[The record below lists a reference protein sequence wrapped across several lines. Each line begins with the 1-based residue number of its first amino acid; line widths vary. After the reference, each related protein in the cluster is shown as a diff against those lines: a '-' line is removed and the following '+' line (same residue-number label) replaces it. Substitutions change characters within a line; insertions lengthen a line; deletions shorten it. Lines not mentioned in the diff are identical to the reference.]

1 MILRKLN
8 LAPRSALCFGI
19 FCLMIVALG
28 VLALRQAALL
38 NTAEKFIE
46 ENVLPSVKL
55 LGSLDR
61 EFVGIRG
68 NNARLRNPLEP
79 QDRKTKALSDI
90 QQSRALIAGF
100 SDALGKLIV
109 TPQGR
114 QAFDELNKA
123 ISDYQTAQNHYLAS
137 VAAGNFE
144 EAVTISNGEMKNE
157 ADQVENTL
165 KKLIGINDG
174 KAERA
179 GNQADDAYQQTLWM
193 VGIFIAVGV
202 IATLLLAWLYTRSLT
217 GPINESLNIAQR
229 IAANDLSKDI
239 PHSGSDEAARLIAAL
254 AAMQTNLRGALTLIG
269 DSSTQ
274 LAATSEEMHAVTE
287 DASRTIQRQ
296 SNEIEMAATAVNQMS
311 AAVEEVASNAASASE
326 VTSQSSTA
334 AMAGRAQVDETVTAI
349 NLMVSKVQLTSTE
362 VQGLAV
368 MATDISKV
376 LDVIRAIAEQT
387 NLLALNAAIEA
398 ARAGEAGRGFA
409 VVADEVRALQQSTRE
424 IEQMVG
430 SIQTGTGNAVTAM
443 EQTSVQAHKTLE
455 MANGAGK
462 ALLEIT
468 ESISQINERNLMI
481 ATAAEE
487 QAQVAR
493 EVDRSLVSIRD
504 LSSQTSDGSNQTAIA
519 TAELSKLA
527 AGLNRLTMLHKDIAQ
542 LNALTAENLT
552 YGHSS
557 GTIQD
562 KKAFVADL
570 ETGKSA
576 FNTLQMLN
584 QKITLSGDVALVRNH
599 FSAEAVN
606 SGKVVPTEIE
616 NFQIWQKQKGQ
627 WLLIGRQ
634 AFRF

>member
-19 FCLMIVALG
+19 FCLMIIALG

-90 QQSRALIAGF
+90 QLARSLIAGF

-123 ISDYQTAQNHYLAS
+123 NVDYQAAQDHYLAS
-137 VAAGNFE
+137 VAAGNLE
-144 EAVTISNGEMKNE
+144 SAVAISNGEMKNA

-165 KKLIGINDG
+165 KKLIGINDS
-174 KAERA
+174 KAEKA
-179 GNQADDAYQQTLWM
+179 GNQADAAYQQTLWM

-202 IATLLLAWLYTRSLT
+202 VATLLLAWLYTRSLT

-229 IAANDLSKDI
+229 IAANDLSKDV
-239 PHSGSDEAARLIAAL
+239 PQSGSDEAAKLIAAL
-254 AAMQTNLRGALTLIG
+254 AAMQTNLRSALTLIG

-409 VVADEVRALQQSTRE
+409 VVADEVRALAHRTQQSTRE

-504 LSSQTSDGSNQTAIA
+504 LSSQTSEGSNQTAIA
-519 TAELSKLA
+519 TAELSTLA
-527 AGLNRLTMLHKDIAQ
+527 AGLNRLT
-542 LNALTAENLT
+542 
-552 YGHSS
+552 
-557 GTIQD
+557 
-562 KKAFVADL
+562 
-570 ETGKSA
+570 
-576 FNTLQMLN
+576 
-584 QKITLSGDVALVRNH
+584 
-599 FSAEAVN
+599 
-606 SGKVVPTEIE
+606 
-616 NFQIWQKQKGQ
+616 KQ
-627 WLLIGRQ
+627 
-634 AFRF
+634 FRV

>member
-28 VLALRQAALL
+28 LLALRQAALL

-46 ENVLPSVKL
+46 TNVLPSVKL

-79 QDRKTKALSDI
+79 QDRRTKALSDI
-90 QQSRALIAGF
+90 QQARSLIAGL
-100 SDALGKLIV
+100 SDSLSKLIV

-114 QAFDELNKA
+114 QAFDELRKA
-123 ISDYQTAQNHYLAS
+123 NADYQTAQDRYLAS
-137 VAAGNFE
+137 VAAGNLE
-144 EAVTISNGEMKNE
+144 GAVAISNGDMKVA

-165 KKLIGINDG
+165 KKLIGINDS
-174 KAERA
+174 KAEKA
-179 GNQADDAYQQTLWM
+179 GDQAESAYQQTLLM
-193 VGIFIAVGV
+193 VSIFIAVGV
-202 IATLLLAWLYTRSLT
+202 ITTLLLAWMYTRSLT
-217 GPINESLNIAQR
+217 QPIGESLNIAQR

-239 PHSGSDEAARLIAAL
+239 PQDGSDEAARLIAAL
-254 AAMQTNLRGALTLIG
+254 ALMQANLRSALTLIG

-349 NLMVSKVQLTSTE
+349 NLMVSKVQITSTE

-409 VVADEVRALQQSTRE
+409 VVADEVRALAHRTQQSTRE

-468 ESISQINERNLMI
+468 DSISQINERNLMI

-504 LSSQTSDGSNQTAIA
+504 LSSQTSEGSNQTAIA
-519 TAELSKLA
+519 TAELSTLA
-527 AGLNRLTMLHKDIAQ
+527 SGLNRLT
-542 LNALTAENLT
+542 
-552 YGHSS
+552 
-557 GTIQD
+557 
-562 KKAFVADL
+562 
-570 ETGKSA
+570 
-576 FNTLQMLN
+576 
-584 QKITLSGDVALVRNH
+584 
-599 FSAEAVN
+599 
-606 SGKVVPTEIE
+606 
-616 NFQIWQKQKGQ
+616 KQ
-627 WLLIGRQ
+627 
-634 AFRF
+634 FRV

>member
-28 VLALRQAALL
+28 LLALRQAALL

-46 ENVLPSVKL
+46 TNVLPSVKL

-79 QDRKTKALSDI
+79 QDRRTKALSDI
-90 QQSRALIAGF
+90 QQARSLIAGL
-100 SDALGKLIV
+100 SDSLSKLIV

-114 QAFDELNKA
+114 QAFDELRKA
-123 ISDYQTAQNHYLAS
+123 NADYQTAQDRYLAS
-137 VAAGNFE
+137 VAAGNLE
-144 EAVTISNGEMKNE
+144 GAVAISNGDMKVA

-165 KKLIGINDG
+165 KKLIGINDS
-174 KAERA
+174 KAEKA
-179 GNQADDAYQQTLWM
+179 GDQAESAYQQTLLM

-202 IATLLLAWLYTRSLT
+202 ITTLLLAWMYTRSLT
-217 GPINESLNIAQR
+217 QPIGESLNIAQR

-239 PHSGSDEAARLIAAL
+239 PQDGSDEAARLIAAL
-254 AAMQTNLRGALTLIG
+254 ALMQANLRSALTLIG

-349 NLMVSKVQLTSTE
+349 NLMVSKVQITSTE

-409 VVADEVRALQQSTRE
+409 VVADEVRALAHRTQQSTRE

-468 ESISQINERNLMI
+468 DSISQINERNLMI

-504 LSSQTSDGSNQTAIA
+504 LSSQTSEGSNQTAIA
-519 TAELSKLA
+519 TAELLTLA
-527 AGLNRLTMLHKDIAQ
+527 SGLNRLT
-542 LNALTAENLT
+542 
-552 YGHSS
+552 
-557 GTIQD
+557 
-562 KKAFVADL
+562 
-570 ETGKSA
+570 
-576 FNTLQMLN
+576 
-584 QKITLSGDVALVRNH
+584 
-599 FSAEAVN
+599 
-606 SGKVVPTEIE
+606 
-616 NFQIWQKQKGQ
+616 KQ
-627 WLLIGRQ
+627 
-634 AFRF
+634 FRV